1 MIYRQLSTYEMI
13 NDLMDDDYTSYT
25 YDQAEALVNYYEELS
40 EDIDIEWDSVAI
52 RCEWSTY
59 DNIEEVK
66 NNYLNID
73 SLEQLE
79 ENTQVIVAED
89 NTLIVMD
96 F

>member
-13 NDLMDDDYTSYT
+13 NDLMDDDYASYT

-40 EDIDIEWDSVAI
+40 EDTDIAWDTVAI

>member
-13 NDLMDDDYTSYT
+13 NDLMDDDYASYT

-52 RCEWSTY
+52 RCEWTTY

-66 NNYLNID
+66 NNYSDLE